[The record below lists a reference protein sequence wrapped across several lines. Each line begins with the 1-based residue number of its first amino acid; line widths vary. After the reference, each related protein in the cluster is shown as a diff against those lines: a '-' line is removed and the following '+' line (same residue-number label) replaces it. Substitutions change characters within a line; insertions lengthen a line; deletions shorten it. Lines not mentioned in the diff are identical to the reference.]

1 MIGRALDIP
10 TPDGTMD
17 GYAAYPDGGG
27 RFALVVLFMDVWGL
41 REELFAIARRV
52 AAHGYYCV
60 VPNLFYREGKVRYER
75 RNADGKMVSF
85 DTLPVALQEEI
96 RSHARALNRKTAY
109 MDIAAILDFCRGEPV
124 DDGPGGIGRLLFG
137 RPDSLPCRAG
147 VSAAVSRHRQPA
159 RHAAGDRRGEFAASL
174 RPSHARRGL
183 LWLCEHDRFSA
194 PEMLAALERALAGH
208 ADLAY
213 RFNLHAGAHHGY
225 ALPDR
230 DVHDRAAAEADW
242 RDIFDMFERQLAP
255 SAHAGSGT

>member
-124 DDGPGGIGRLLFG
+124 DDGPAGSVGFCLGGRIAFLAAQEFPQRFHATASLHGTLLVTDAE
-137 RPDSLPCRAG
+137 DSP
-147 VSAAVSRHRQPA
+147 HRFA
-159 RHAAGDRRGEFAASL
+159 HLMRGEVYCGYA
-174 RPSHARRGL
+174 
-183 LWLCEHDRFSA
+183 EHDRFSA
-194 PEMLAALERALAGH
+194 PEMLAALERALAGR

-242 RDIFDMFERQLAP
+242 RDIFDMLERQLAQ